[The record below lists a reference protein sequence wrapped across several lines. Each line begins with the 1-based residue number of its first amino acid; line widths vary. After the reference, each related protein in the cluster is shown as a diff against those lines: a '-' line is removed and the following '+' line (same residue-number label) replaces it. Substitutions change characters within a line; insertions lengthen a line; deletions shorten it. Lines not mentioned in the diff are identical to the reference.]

1 MNRPVTA
8 ECRVLWSAVIGRAF
22 GQVRMM
28 ATERGGV
35 AIGLDMGALLAM
47 ARAAG
52 VAPVLALDML
62 TSVEPTILEQLN
74 ARGSS
79 EDD

>member
-1 MNRPVTA
+1 
-8 ECRVLWSAVIGRAF
+8 
-22 GQVRMM
+22 MM